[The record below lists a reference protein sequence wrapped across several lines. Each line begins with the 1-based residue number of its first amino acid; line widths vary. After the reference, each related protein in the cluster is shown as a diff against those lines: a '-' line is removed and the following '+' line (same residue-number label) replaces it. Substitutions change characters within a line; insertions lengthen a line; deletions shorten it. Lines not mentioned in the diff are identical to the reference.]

1 MAPRYITIA
10 NAEQDTRMEA
20 QVGMLLRVG
29 VLSSAAV
36 ILLGGVLFL
45 LHHGRAVVDF
55 TVFRGTPADL
65 RRPSSILL
73 HALHGDDLAI
83 MQCGVLMLIATP
95 VARVAFSIFVFLE
108 EHDFLYVTIAVLVL
122 LILLYSLIWQH

>member
-10 NAEQDTRMEA
+10 NAEHDSRMEA

-45 LHHGRAVVDF
+45 VHHGHTNVDF
-55 TVFRGTPADL
+55 TVFRGTPPEL
-65 RRPSSILL
+65 RRPSSIILR
-73 HALHGDDLAI
+73 ALHGDDLAI

-95 VARVAFSIFVFLE
+95 VARVAFSVFVFLE
-108 EHDFLYVTIAVLVL
+108 ERDFLYVTIAALVL
-122 LILLYSLIWQH
+122 LILFYSLIWQH

>member
-1 MAPRYITIA
+1 MGPRTITIA
-10 NAEQDTRMEA
+10 AAQDSRMEA
-20 QVGMLLRVG
+20 QVGMLLRIG

-45 LHHGRAVVDF
+45 VHHGRSVVDF
-55 TVFRGTPADL
+55 TVFNGTPPEL
-65 RRPSSILL
+65 RRPGTILL
-73 HALHGDDLAI
+73 NALHGNDLAI
-83 MQCGVLMLIATP
+83 IQCGILMLIATP

-108 EHDFLYVTIAVLVL
+108 EHDFLYVTISALVL

>member
-1 MAPRYITIA
+1 MTSRYIYIA
-10 NAEQDTRMEA
+10 NAERESRMEA
-20 QVGMLLRVG
+20 RVGMLLRVG

-36 ILLGGVLFL
+36 ILLGGVIFL
-45 LHHGRAVVDF
+45 LHHGRSVVDF
-55 TVFRGTPADL
+55 TVFRGTPEEL
-65 RRPSSILL
+65 RRPGSILL
-73 HALHGDDLAI
+73 RALHGDDLAI
-83 MQCGVLMLIATP
+83 IQCGVLMLIATP

>member
-1 MAPRYITIA
+1 MARRTITIA
-10 NAEQDTRMEA
+10 NTEQDTRMEGR
-20 QVGMLLRVG
+20 VGMLLRVG

-45 LHHGRAVVDF
+45 VHHGRSIVDF
-55 TVFRGTPADL
+55 TVFSGTPPEL
-65 RRPSSILL
+65 RRPGSILRD
-73 HALHGDDLAI
+73 ALHGDDLAI
-83 MQCGVLMLIATP
+83 IQCGILMLIATP

-108 EHDFLYVTIAVLVL
+108 ERDFLYVTIAGIVL

>member
-1 MAPRYITIA
+1 MAPRHIYIA

-45 LHHGRAVVDF
+45 VHHGRSVVDF
-55 TVFRGTPADL
+55 TIFNGTAPEL
-65 RRPSSILL
+65 RRPGSILL

-83 MQCGVLMLIATP
+83 IQCGVLMLIATP

-108 EHDFLYVTIAVLVL
+108 EHDFLYVAVSVAVLI
-122 LILLYSLIWQH
+122 ILLYSLIWHP

>member
-1 MAPRYITIA
+1 MGPRTITIA
-10 NAEQDTRMEA
+10 SAEQDSRMEA
-20 QVGMLLRVG
+20 QVGMLLRIG

-45 LHHGRAVVDF
+45 MHHGRSVVDF
-55 TVFRGTPADL
+55 RIFSGTPQEL
-65 RRPSSILL
+65 RRPSSILIN
-73 HALHGDDLAI
+73 ALHGNDLAI
-83 MQCGVLMLIATP
+83 IQCGILMLIATP

-108 EHDFLYVTIAVLVL
+108 ERDFLYVTISALVL

>member
-1 MAPRYITIA
+1 MARYITIA
-10 NAEQDTRMEA
+10 TAEQDSRMEA

-45 LHHGRAVVDF
+45 EHHGRSAVDF
-55 TVFRGTPADL
+55 TVFRGTAPEL
-65 RRPSSILL
+65 RRPGSILL
-73 HALHGDDLAI
+73 GALHGEDLAI
-83 MQCGVLMLIATP
+83 IQCGVLMLIATP
-95 VARVAFSIFVFLE
+95 VARVAFSVFVFLE
-108 EHDFLYVTIAVLVL
+108 EHDFLYVTIAAVVL

>member
-1 MAPRYITIA
+1 MGPRSITIA
-10 NAEQDTRMEA
+10 SVEQDSRMEA
-20 QVGMLLRVG
+20 QVGMLLRIG

-45 LHHGRAVVDF
+45 MHHGRSVVDF
-55 TVFRGTPADL
+55 TVFSGTPQEL

-73 HALHGDDLAI
+73 NALHGNDLAI
-83 MQCGVLMLIATP
+83 IQCGILMLIATP

-108 EHDFLYVTIAVLVL
+108 ERDFLYVTISALVL

>member
-1 MAPRYITIA
+1 MGPRYITIA
-10 NAEQDTRMEA
+10 SAEQDNRMEA
-20 QVGMLLRVG
+20 QVGMLLRIG
-29 VLSSAAV
+29 VLSAAVV

-45 LHHGRAVVDF
+45 VHHGRSVVDF
-55 TVFRGTPADL
+55 TVFNGTPQEL

-73 HALHGDDLAI
+73 RALHGDDLAI
-83 MQCGVLMLIATP
+83 IQCGILMLIATP

-108 EHDFLYVTIAVLVL
+108 ERDFLYVTISALVL

>member
-1 MAPRYITIA
+1 MGPRYITIA
-10 NAEQDTRMEA
+10 SAEQDTRMEA
-20 QVGMLLRVG
+20 QVGMLLRIG
-29 VLSSAAV
+29 VLSSAVV

-45 LHHGRAVVDF
+45 VHHGRSVVDF
-55 TVFRGTPADL
+55 TVFNGTPPEL
-65 RRPSSILL
+65 RRPGSILL

-83 MQCGVLMLIATP
+83 IQCGILMLIATP

-108 EHDFLYVTIAVLVL
+108 EHDFLYVTISAVVL